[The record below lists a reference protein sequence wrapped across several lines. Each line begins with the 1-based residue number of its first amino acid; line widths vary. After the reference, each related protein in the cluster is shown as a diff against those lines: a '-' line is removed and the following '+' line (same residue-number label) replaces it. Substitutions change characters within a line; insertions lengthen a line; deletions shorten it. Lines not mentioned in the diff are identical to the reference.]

1 MEILAIIPARG
12 GSKGIPMKNLI
23 KLNKKPLLEYSITS
37 ALNSKFITKTIVSTD
52 NKKIANYSK
61 KLNAEVI
68 IRPKKFATNTSK
80 IEPVIEHSINFLKKN
95 SNFIPDLIVLLQ
107 NTSPF
112 RTSKHIDNA
121 LKLYFQNSFD
131 SILSVYAS
139 HSFFWKKVGSK
150 YTAVNYDPQK
160 RLNRQNF
167 KDQFIENGAIYIT
180 KYSLFKK
187 NKNRI
192 SGKVGIF
199 EMNENDSIDI
209 DTTLDLLYAESILKS
224 KSKK

>member
-121 LKLYFQNSFD
+121 LKLYFQNS
-131 SILSVYAS
+131 Y
-139 HSFFWKKVGSK
+139 
-150 YTAVNYDPQK
+150 
-160 RLNRQNF
+160 
-167 KDQFIENGAIYIT
+167 
-180 KYSLFKK
+180 
-187 NKNRI
+187 
-192 SGKVGIF
+192 
-199 EMNENDSIDI
+199 
-209 DTTLDLLYAESILKS
+209 
-224 KSKK
+224 